1 MEQSYKITILDSE
14 IIEPGEKKLIKLP
27 VGYLPSGNKIYIH
40 IFVNKSLLPGP
51 TILLIGGIHGDEI
64 NGTEIV
70 RRASEWVKS
79 RNILK
84 GTVITIPLLNVYGF
98 IHFTREVAE
107 GKDVNRSFPGSS
119 RGSLAS
125 RIANIL
131 YKSILPGIDAL
142 IDFHTGGGQR
152 YNYPQVR
159 FTKNDKKSFALAKAF
174 GAPFLIESTIRQNS
188 LRQYAHKL
196 KIANLTFEGGEASR
210 FDGFSIDKALM
221 GIKNVLHDLGMIE
234 EIILPPHKTVIITE
248 DKWIRAP
255 YSGIFVWNRASGV
268 YVSKGE
274 ILGTISDPD
283 NLRLQYVKAKES
295 GYLIGHNNAPVVH
308 VGDALFHMGQP

>member
-174 GAPFLIESTIRQNS
+174 GAPFLIESNRMRTSVAIHSRTSSAAIPSCTVRQ
-188 LRQYAHKL
+188 
-196 KIANLTFEGGEASR
+196 
-210 FDGFSIDKALM
+210 
-221 GIKNVLHDLGMIE
+221 
-234 EIILPPHKTVIITE
+234 
-248 DKWIRAP
+248 
-255 YSGIFVWNRASGV
+255 
-268 YVSKGE
+268 
-274 ILGTISDPD
+274 
-283 NLRLQYVKAKES
+283 KAKPS
-295 GYLIGHNNAPVVH
+295 SPVLAASASAFVTPVVRPWSR
-308 VGDALFHMGQP
+308 VLAIMVVNT